1 MLSAASV
8 PTVWGSGMHKGRDPD
23 YYATRLRA
31 EREAA
36 ATATCDQAR
45 ASHLELASRYQQLL
59 DACDKPRLVADAS
72 APESVQ
78 DGSSER
84 LSAAR

>member
-1 MLSAASV
+1 MLFGGVV
-8 PTVWGSGMHKGRDPD
+8 PTVWGWGMRKGRDPD
-23 YYATRLRA
+23 YYAARLRA

-36 ATATCDQAR
+36 ATASCEEAR

-59 DACDKPRLVADAS
+59 DACGRPRLVADAS
-72 APESVQ
+72 APELAH

>member
-1 MLSAASV
+1 MLFGGVV
-8 PTVWGSGMHKGRDPD
+8 PTEWGREMHKRRDPD
-23 YYATRLRA
+23 YYAARLRA

-36 ATATCDQAR
+36 ATASCDEAR

-59 DACDKPRLVADAS
+59 DACGKPRLVADAS
-72 APESVQ
+72 APEPVH
-78 DGSSER
+78 DGSSAR